1 MLSMLSYII
10 TWELYEELQ
19 YHIVRVPYFISICT
33 ICYKKMYLYRYIV
46 RYLKTAVQYVIH

>member
-1 MLSMLSYII
+1 MLSYII